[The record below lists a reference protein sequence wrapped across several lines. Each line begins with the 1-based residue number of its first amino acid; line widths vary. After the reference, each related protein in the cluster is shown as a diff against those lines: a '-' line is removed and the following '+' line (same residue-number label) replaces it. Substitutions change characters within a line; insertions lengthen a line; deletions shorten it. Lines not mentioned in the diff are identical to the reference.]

1 MNMKPLLFTMTL
13 LFSVSG
19 QSFFFETDEE
29 KVMKILE
36 KQSKAI
42 ALGDVYSIC
51 KFNREMNEIIYE
63 SKSEKLKEL
72 TSTLRRYNET
82 TNGLCKGY

>member
-42 ALGDVYSIC
+42 ALGDVYSFC

-63 SKSEKLKEL
+63 STSEELKKL
-72 TSTLRRYNET
+72 SFRRINEDASSI
-82 TNGLCKGY
+82 CKGY